1 MFYLSILN
9 KLLISVLKYKLTPV
23 IVKIHNISSLNLVNY
38 KEILNSTQ
46 IYFYSN
52 FTIPS
57 PF

>member
-46 IYFYSN
+46 ILQ
-52 FTIPS
+52 
-57 PF
+57 

>member
-9 KLLISVLKYKLTPV
+9 KLLISVLKYKLTSV
-23 IVKIHNISSLNLVNY
+23 IVKIYNISSLNLVNY

-46 IYFYSN
+46 IYLYSN